1 LSNLKEFRPLEA
13 PFIKIRAEVTF
24 NAKINGKKPK
34 VKKEI
39 KYKLA
44 PSGKKVATY
53 ITNQIFGSDIVL
65 QAKEYNVNWLMP
77 TLKEVLENCIYCK
90 EAFVYLHKFEDK
102 VYLECIKP
110 NNIFNIKQ
118 KYDKVYEATI
128 IECFDEE
135 DTGSDDLK
143 LELHRKIKLENGTSY
158 INFQAYSIDKFG
170 KAMPI
175 AITRFN
181 QIMGTDYL
189 DNYIL
194 PYEVLINIDC
204 GQEFFK
210 DSKKLLIEEMN
221 ILDVISDEVEKTRTK
236 VATTQHFQTGNIVTS
251 WQPMTQ
257 YNVQQLT
264 VGKMQDYF
272 TLLPGD
278 KDHYVFEYLQGDVR
292 VEKYIETFKFYDYQI
307 IQMAGLSPASFGY
320 EKDSYMNKTNVD
332 LSANASEMTIEAIK
346 TQIEPQI
353 NNLLLNIYKMQTTQG
368 ISKDVIPVMNESLE
382 WDYGANERLDD
393 QKKIQLLKLAE
404 GVANIPYEQR
414 AKIIAPLIQKL
425 INDNTAEKMAKELIK
440 KNKEEAESL
449 KIEYGEI

>member
-1 LSNLKEFRPLEA
+1 MSNLKEFNPLEA
-13 PFIKIRAEVTF
+13 PFIKVTAEVIY
-24 NAKINGKKPK
+24 NQRINGKKPI
-34 VKKEI
+34 VKKET
-39 KYKLA
+39 KYKIA
-44 PSGKKVATY
+44 PSGKKIATY

-65 QAKEYNVNWLMP
+65 QATEYNINWLMP
-77 TLKEVLENCIYCK
+77 TLRQALEDCIYCK
-90 EAFVYLHKFEDK
+90 EAFIYIHKFDNK

-110 NNIFNIKQ
+110 NNIFDLKQ

-128 IECFDEE
+128 VECFDETE
-135 DTGSDDLK
+135 TNGENK
-143 LELHRKIKLENGTSY
+143 FELHRMIKMDNGKSY
-158 INFQAYSIDKFG
+158 INFQAYIIDKYN
-170 KAMPI
+170 KQTPI
-175 AITRFN
+175 PITKFN
-181 QIMGTDYL
+181 AVMGTDYL

-210 DSKKLLIEEMN
+210 DSKKLLREEMD
-221 ILDVISDEVEKTRTK
+221 ILDTLSSEIEKTKTK
-236 VATTQHFQTGNIVTS
+236 VATTQHFQTGNIVTN
-251 WQPMTQ
+251 WQPMAQ
-257 YNVQQLT
+257 YNVQQLD

-278 KDHYVFEYLQGDVR
+278 KDHYVFEYLQGNVR
-292 VEKYIETFKFYDYQI
+292 YKEYIESYKFYDYQI

-320 EKDSYMNKTNVD
+320 EKDAYMNQANVD

-368 ISKDVIPVMNESLE
+368 ITENTIPVVTESLE
-382 WDYGANERLDD
+382 WDYGSNERLDD

-404 GVANIPYEQR
+404 GVANVPYEQR

-425 INDNTAEKMAKELIK
+425 VNDNSAEEMSKKLIK
-440 KNKEEAESL
+440 GNKKESEEM